1 MAPDSNLIIWNRS
14 LPCSVLTQTFPQQFN
29 LVKCELYTT
38 FLPRALWDNAL
49 KETRQIASHK
59 IHTLQLLI
67 LIKFIILFRN
77 DKEIMRFLLDSA
89 NGINMIQRKW

>member
-1 MAPDSNLIIWNRS
+1 MMVFLNGSGLEFNYSKLRS
-14 LPCSVLTQTFPQQFN
+14 LPCSALTQTLPETFN

-38 FLPRALWDNAL
+38 FLPRALRDNAL

-67 LIKFIILFRN
+67 LIKLFYFAMT
-77 DKEIMRFLLDSA
+77 KKS
-89 NGINMIQRKW
+89 